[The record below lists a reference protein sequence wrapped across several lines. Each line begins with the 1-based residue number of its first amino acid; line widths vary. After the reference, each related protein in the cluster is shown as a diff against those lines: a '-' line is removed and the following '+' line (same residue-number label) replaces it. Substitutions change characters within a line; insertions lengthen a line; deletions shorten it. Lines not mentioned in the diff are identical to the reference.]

1 MEQDGAQTVAQGP
14 IIQNFAGGNAFIAKV
29 SASQCRRNPNNKG
42 LPGVGG
48 VVKKAGAEGEGG
60 RLTKAD

>member
-29 SASQCRRNPNNKG
+29 SAIEPLN
-42 LPGVGG
+42 
-48 VVKKAGAEGEGG
+48 AGETLITKECLVLEG
-60 RLTKAD
+60 